1 MAQAKDYGTIAAT
14 ASPGLQLQSLSLG
27 FRLWVSACDF
37 RLAAER
43 NMFSQKQPTVKK
55 LNTKGRHNNNSSKS
69 LIQITNL
76 WRKLKKYC
84 KGSQGTAGQRNVPK
98 DTERGKHVG
107 QDMTNKPGNKPN
119 LNTR

>member
-14 ASPGLQLQSLSLG
+14 ASPGLQSLSLG
-27 FRLWVSACDF
+27 FRLWVSACDI

-69 LIQITNL
+69 LIQIN
-76 WRKLKKYC
+76 KFMA
-84 KGSQGTAGQRNVPK
+84 Q
-98 DTERGKHVG
+98 TEEI
-107 QDMTNKPGNKPN
+107 
-119 LNTR
+119 L